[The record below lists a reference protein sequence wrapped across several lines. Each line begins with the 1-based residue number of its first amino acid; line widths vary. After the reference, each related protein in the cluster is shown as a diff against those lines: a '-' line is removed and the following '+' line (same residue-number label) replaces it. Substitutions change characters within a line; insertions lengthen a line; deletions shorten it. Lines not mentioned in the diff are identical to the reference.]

1 MNIAIIDDLKEDGLL
16 LCAYLKQ
23 YCDENKTLANIK
35 NFERASDFLACFIP
49 QVYDLIFVDIY
60 MEGMNGIELAQKYGK
75 PTRTAS

>member
-35 NFERASDFLACFIP
+35 NFE
-49 QVYDLIFVDIY
+49 
-60 MEGMNGIELAQKYGK
+60 
-75 PTRTAS
+75 